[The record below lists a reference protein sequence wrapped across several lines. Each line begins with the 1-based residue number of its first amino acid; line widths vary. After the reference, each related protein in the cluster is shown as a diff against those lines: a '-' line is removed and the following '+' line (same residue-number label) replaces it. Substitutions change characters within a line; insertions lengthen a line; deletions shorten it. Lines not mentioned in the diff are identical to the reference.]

1 VNPDLRTSRVNL
13 ALIAAIRTEKS
24 ASPSGNVQTQC
35 MWSGNITHASIR
47 NGRSAFVALTACRNV
62 ST

>member
-1 VNPDLRTSRVNL
+1 
-13 ALIAAIRTEKS
+13 LIAAIRTEKS